1 MVNSEQPWL
10 MPFIYYENAVTE
22 GLALRVCCYTY
33 VSLRMLIYIWSPEK
47 YLYLYLYI
55 LRKSLLLN
63 LELAVLA
70 SLLQRFPASSSL
82 LELQPN

>member
-1 MVNSEQPWL
+1 MCML
-10 MPFIYYENAVTE
+10 LYM
-22 GLALRVCCYTY
+22 C
-33 VSLRMLIYIWSPEK
+33 VSTHAHLYMEPEK
-47 YLYLYLYI
+47 FLYLYLYI

-70 SLLQRFPASSSL
+70 SLLQRFPASL